1 MTDIYLHFI
10 CTHYGLYGNA
20 PVPASERQ
28 EKDDEEEEEDDDDHN
43 IEEKELEKRCNVL
56 ITRDG
61 LDLAAA
67 T

>member
-1 MTDIYLHFI
+1 MTEIYLHFI

-28 EKDDEEEEEDDDDHN
+28 EKDEEEEDDDDHN
-43 IEEKELEKRCNVL
+43 IEEKELEKRCNDL
-56 ITRDG
+56 IITRDR
-61 LDLAAA
+61 LDLAA